1 MMVTRWL
8 CWNMAGRRGSS
19 EARTE
24 WQVGGFCGVL
34 LLALLVPVFSFPTL
48 AQTTAPPA
56 GSVAPAG
63 QAAPVITP
71 PLDTATTPNR
81 WQLVRTIRL
90 DQPGAASLD
99 RRGNLY
105 ITDRQNNLRQFG
117 PDGQALNTYSPP
129 LSGHVMQV
137 EAWNTAKVLVF
148 YDDRQQVLVLDRFLS
163 PISELA
169 LASYLDGQARV
180 VTLAPDDRY
189 WLLNESDLTLRQFD
203 VTQKRFTITTPLDLL
218 IGRSRPDFRFLR
230 EYQNNLYL
238 VDRIGGIY
246 VFDNLGNYRKKLP
259 LPGLTY
265 IGFRGDELYYLAADG
280 LRFFHLYNL
289 TERILPLPVTT
300 AQQVLVGDK
309 YVYLLT
315 AVGVQVYRIPSK

>member
-1 MMVTRWL
+1 M
-8 CWNMAGRRGSS
+8 GRGS
-19 EARTE
+19 EKRANGLCR
-24 WQVGGFCGVL
+24 V
-34 LLALLVPVFSFPTL
+34 LLALLTAHVSLLTQ

-56 GSVAPAG
+56 GAVTPAG
-63 QAAPVITP
+63 QAAPGTP
-71 PLDTATTPNR
+71 PLPDTATTR
-81 WQLVRTIRL
+81 RGWQLVRTIKL

-105 ITDRQNNLRQFG
+105 VADRQNNLRQFG

-129 LSGHVMQV
+129 LPGHVMQV

-169 LASYLDGQARV
+169 LATYLDGQARV

-238 VDRIGGIY
+238 LDRTGGVY

-265 IGFRGDELYYLAADG
+265 VGFRGDELYYVAADG
-280 LRFFHLYNL
+280 LHFFHLYQL
-289 TERILPLPVTT
+289 TERVVPLPVAT
-300 AQQVLVGDK
+300 APQVLVGDE
-309 YVYLLT
+309 YAYLLT
-315 AVGVQVYRIPSK
+315 TTGVQVYKMPGK